1 MSEQRTEALAAQVE
15 RVRDSG
21 VLGRSHGLIRL
32 FDYLAAPAQ
41 AGRTLREADVAHEV
55 FGRALA
61 LSGDASVRVYVHR
74 LRKKLDDFYAGAGAR
89 EPQRLVIPV
98 GEYRLEIADVGVPA
112 PGRKATARP
121 RWLWPALAATAALVA
136 ANAGAWWWMART
148 AAPSHDLARAAASPL
163 WSQIGRDRPVVVV
176 VGDYYIFGDTEF
188 GEGPRRMI
196 RAFEINSPADLD
208 AWLMDN
214 PQLQG
219 RYVDLDTYYT
229 PVGATLALREI
240 MPLVLQA
247 AGGMDRVRVTTA
259 SHLTPDLMKSA
270 DIVYV
275 GYLSALRMLQ
285 QSVFERSRFTIGSTY
300 DELVDRK
307 TGQTFVSGAG
317 SAGPDRPN
325 RDYGYLAHFRG
336 PAGNHVIIVA
346 GNRDM
351 GVMQMA
357 EVASDPAALA
367 ALKMRGQGPIE
378 ALYEVDG
385 VGRTA
390 LGAKPVFDARGPS
403 DPDVE
408 QVAVQRP

>member
-1 MSEQRTEALAAQVE
+1 MSGQRSEALAAQVA
-15 RVRDSG
+15 RVRESG
-21 VLGRSHGLIRL
+21 ILGRSHGLSRL
-32 FDYLAAPAQ
+32 FDYLADPER
-41 AGRTLREADVAHEV
+41 AGRTLREADMAQDV
-55 FGRALA
+55 FGRELD

-74 LRKKLDDFYAGAGAR
+74 LRKKLEEFYAGPGSA
-89 EPQRLVIPV
+89 EPHRLVIPV
-98 GEYRLEIADVGVPA
+98 GEYRLDVTEAAVDVAAVA
-112 PGRKATARP
+112 PRS
-121 RWLWPALAATAALVA
+121 RWLWPAIAAALVLVA
-136 ANAGAWWWMART
+136 ANAGAWWWVARE
-148 AAPSHDLARAAASPL
+148 AAPSRELARTAASPL
-163 WSQIGRDRPVVVV
+163 WAGIGQDRPVIVV
-176 VGDYYIFGDTEF
+176 VGDYYIFGDTDY
-188 GEGPRRMI
+188 GDGPKRMI

-240 MPLVLQA
+240 MPLVRQA
-247 AGGMDRVRVTTA
+247 AGGLERVRVITA

-285 QSVFERSRFTIGSTY
+285 EPVFEHSRFTIGSTY

-317 SAGPDRPN
+317 TASGDRPN
-325 RDYGYLAHFRG
+325 RDYGYLARFEG
-336 PAGNHVIIVA
+336 PAGNHFVVVA
-346 GNRDM
+346 GNRDI

-357 EVASDPAALA
+357 EVATDPKALA
-367 ALKMRGQGPIE
+367 GLKIEREGAVE

-390 LGAKPVFDARGPS
+390 LGAKRVIATR
-403 DPDVE
+403 
-408 QVAVQRP
+408 